1 MSWNL
6 GRLIGTLAAGGVS
19 ISVITY
25 LLALGIG
32 IVLIAF
38 TSLGTQMLNTRASV
52 PIELLLT
59 MIVIR
64 VPSNLLVVTGISVSV
79 YIACFLIPFRRGE
92 SFVADLR
99 GLISGLIPRRRTNW
113 MITMPLLA
121 SALLLVVVIVT
132 LLQDAVGVSS
142 GSLFNPRMPPPDY
155 ELFASLAYA
164 PVAEEIGFRVTGLGF
179 FVVLVVLWVTF
190 TRRAVSRSDAPRPLV
205 RASLLSLVSPDRGKR
220 LACLPNVRENGI
232 KGIHSIEWVGLGLT
246 SFVFGIAHL
255 FGGADWGIGKVTT
268 AGLSGL
274 ALGFVYL
281 VYGVYAS
288 ILLHWFFDFYLSV
301 FMIGADF
308 LGRTLLLLDGLLGL
322 FTLAVGT
329 VGLGVAILFFVSRRR
344 SKPPAE
350 IPYIPPGPSD
360 GPVRA

>member
-6 GRLIGTLAAGGVS
+6 GRLLGTLAAAAVS
-19 ISVITY
+19 ISLSTY

-32 IVLIAF
+32 IVLITF
-38 TSLGTQMLNTRASV
+38 TSLGPQMLNAQASV

-59 MIVIR
+59 IIVIR
-64 VPSNLLVVTGISVSV
+64 VPSNLLVVTGISVFV

-92 SFVADLR
+92 SFAPDVKS
-99 GLISGLIPRRRTNW
+99 LIGGLIPRRRTNW

-142 GSLFNPRMPPPDY
+142 GSLFNPKMPPPDY
-155 ELFASLAYA
+155 ELFANLAYA

-179 FVVLVVLWVTF
+179 FVMLVVLWVSF
-190 TRRAVSRSDAPRPLV
+190 IRSAVYRSDAPRPVV
-205 RASLLSLVSPDRGKR
+205 RAAFLSLVSPDRGKR
-220 LACLPNVRENGI
+220 LAGLPNVRENGI
-232 KGIHSIEWVGLGLT
+232 RGIHSIEWVGLCLT

-274 ALGFVYL
+274 ALGFVYI

-301 FMIGADF
+301 FMIGAHF
-308 LGRTLLLLDGLLGL
+308 LGRTLLLLDGLIGL

-329 VGLGVAILFFVSRRR
+329 VGLGVAIIFFVSRRR
-344 SKPPAE
+344 SKPLAE
-350 IPYIPPGPSD
+350 IPYIPPGTSESS
-360 GPVRA
+360 VKA